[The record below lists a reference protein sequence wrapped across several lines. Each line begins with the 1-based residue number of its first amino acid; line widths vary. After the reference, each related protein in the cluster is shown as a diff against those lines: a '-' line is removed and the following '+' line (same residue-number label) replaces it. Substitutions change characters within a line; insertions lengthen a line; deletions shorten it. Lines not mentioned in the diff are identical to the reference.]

1 MAQAELT
8 VTVQGTPNPN
18 AAKFT
23 LNRSLPDQGGR
34 SYFGVGETGDDALA
48 ARLFDVE
55 GVRALFMVD
64 NFITVTKVD
73 EVRWDDLVEPIEAA
87 IREVL
92 EETGA

>member
-23 LNRSLPDQGGR
+23 LNRPLPDQGSR
-34 SYFGVGETGDDALA
+34 SYFGVAEAGDDALGR
-48 ARLFDVE
+48 RLFEVE

-73 EVRWDDLVEPIEAA
+73 DARWDDLVEPIEAA

-92 EETGA
+92 EG